1 MKVEGLGGKGGEG
14 GTDKLEA
21 KSMFSPDRD

>member
-1 MKVEGLGGKGGEG
+1 MKVEGLGGEGGEG

-21 KSMFSPDRD
+21 ESMFSPDRD